1 MLLETAVG
9 LSSSERVPLCEPT
22 YRPQGSQ
29 EHLRSPQ
36 IQLKL
41 CNVYMMD
48 DQRRAPSGHSTTD
61 QASVPVDGDRALLRR
76 MAGGDEAALGALY
89 DLWSGR
95 VHTLAFWILKD
106 ADDAEDVVEET
117 FWQIWRTADRYQGGR
132 SAGSTWIMMIAR
144 SRALDRLRA
153 RKRRDDWSSSPA
165 TVSRLQDGMGNAPAD
180 QPGSRLE
187 RGDQQAQLVSALHA
201 LPPEQRTALELAYF
215 EGLSHGEIAE
225 RTAQPLGTVKTR
237 IRLAMQKLRQALD
250 SLRERDT

>member
-1 MLLETAVG
+1 
-9 LSSSERVPLCEPT
+9 
-22 YRPQGSQ
+22 
-29 EHLRSPQ
+29 
-36 IQLKL
+36 
-41 CNVYMMD
+41 MMD
-48 DQRRAPSGHSTTD
+48 DQRRAPSGHSTRD
-61 QASVPVDGDRALLRR
+61 QAPVPVDHDRALLRR

-89 DLWSGR
+89 DLWSER

-153 RKRRDDWSSSPA
+153 RKRRADWASSPV
-165 TVSRLQDGMGNAPAD
+165 TVGALQDGMGNAPAE

-187 RGDQQAQLVSALHA
+187 QGDQQARLVSALAA